1 VCGEISRPAA
11 DSAACRPVEA
21 APSHPEAA
29 ADPSGC
35 LAGAYHLAAAASA
48 HSSGT
53 SSAVEAASFLLAA
66 DRPAAECLETA
77 DYHPAAAVS
86 VRSSEASSAVVA
98 VSRHLAAGQPG
109 AEYGF
114 WPPCDC
120 EPGCGGVGGLG
131 GEGGVGGWA
140 WSARARL
147 CGPVRLAPVANT
159 NAVAAAATPKRMGFT
174 RELRSGCCLRA
185 IWVTPFWNRVNESHV
200 TSP

>member
-1 VCGEISRPAA
+1 MCGEISRPAA

-77 DYHPAAAVS
+77 DYHPAAGRLWEESPAEDCPEGAVPEAAVS
-86 VRSSEASSAVVA
+86 VRSSEASSVVVA
-98 VSRHLAAGQPG
+98 VSSHLAAGQPG
-109 AEYGF
+109 VEYPEAAGCCPAEALQ
-114 WPPCDC
+114 WADC
-120 EPGCGGVGGLG
+120 L
-131 GEGGVGGWA
+131 
-140 WSARARL
+140 
-147 CGPVRLAPVANT
+147 
-159 NAVAAAATPKRMGFT
+159 AVAASVHSSAASSAAFGRPAIA
-174 RELRSGCCLRA
+174 SRA
-185 IWVTPFWNRVNESHV
+185 AAASAG
-200 TSP
+200 

>member
-109 AEYGF
+109 AEYPEAAGCCPAGALQ
-114 WPPCDC
+114 WADC
-120 EPGCGGVGGLG
+120 L
-131 GEGGVGGWA
+131 
-140 WSARARL
+140 
-147 CGPVRLAPVANT
+147 
-159 NAVAAAATPKRMGFT
+159 AVAASVRSSAASSAAFGRPAIA
-174 RELRSGCCLRA
+174 SRA
-185 IWVTPFWNRVNESHV
+185 AAASAG
-200 TSP
+200 